1 MSTES
6 PGVSNIEEEDIPS
19 LLSMAQVQTWVK
31 PLVLT
36 GSADSQWR
44 VPLMVALALALGA
57 ALQSIPI
64 FTFQSNN
71 ISILIHF
78 PKLWSLLDSIDILW
92 EATVYLCN

>member
-1 MSTES
+1 
-6 PGVSNIEEEDIPS
+6 
-19 LLSMAQVQTWVK
+19 
-31 PLVLT
+31 
-36 GSADSQWR
+36 
-44 VPLMVALALALGA
+44 MVALALALGA